1 MTVVSFTIIDKGGRK
16 ALLVI
21 SALLMAA
28 CYAGLGGFFLIKTHS
43 PELASKLSWLP
54 LVCIA
59 VYISAFSIGYGPV
72 PWILMGEIYSSEVRN
87 EQEFLNV
94 GFVIIYNILRMH
106 LIDKCRITLTICVI
120 R

>member
-1 MTVVSFTIIDKGGRK
+1 MTIVSFTVIDKGGRK

-21 SALLMAA
+21 SALLMAV

-43 PELASKLSWLP
+43 QDLASTLSWLP

-72 PWILMGEIYSSEVRN
+72 PWIMMGEIYSSEVRN
-87 EQEFLNV
+87 GQEFLNV
-94 GFVIIYNILRMH
+94 GFSIVYNVLCPIERRIILE
-106 LIDKCRITLTICVI
+106 ICVI